1 MPLRPALGPASSS
14 GGRPGCDNER
24 TMSNR
29 LLLADGDPKSLRV
42 LEVSLRHAGFQV
54 STAESGAAA
63 WEAIERESPAVIIAD
78 PDLPELDGL
87 ALCARVRERAT
98 DRSVPFIF
106 IGADKSVD
114 ARVRGLQAGADDYLV
129 KPTYVNEVISRVRAL
144 VQRRERDKLTTSDAP
159 PEAFQGQ
166 LRDITVADLL
176 EVVAANRRSGII
188 HLRGPRAA
196 TGAVYFRQGAVIDAE
211 VGRLSGADAIERL
224 FSWTEGTFEIEWKN
238 IRRPDAI
245 GRPTS
250 DLVLEGMK
258 RLDQKTR
265 ATADDPARDGIYE
278 VNYRVLADRLA
289 EIPDEVNSI
298 LRLFNG
304 SRPLAQVIEDAQVP
318 DAEALTLIARL
329 RDEGIII
336 EVKPK
341 AAAPSREAVPRPI
354 SSDDDSARNG
364 AAGSERPSGR
374 AGVASG
380 PVGQSF
386 ADRMRS
392 GSGAPAAAESSGPR
406 LRVPPPHSEAP
417 PPPPPTTT
425 KTDRGFPQLDVLAPP
440 SIAERSDLPSGAS
453 RGEANL
459 ELLNG
464 GDEVEREVPPERA
477 PDDNVIPFPTE
488 GRSSSP
494 QRAVVESAGT
504 DAASPPSD
512 EMSPEELAAL
522 FGSTSIEA
530 APSTE
535 PASDSGSSSGES
547 AAPKVA
553 ASMLQTQRGFGL
565 PPPPPPPQLGHD
577 GGELES
583 PPSDVAPVRS
593 SRPLEAVAPPAE
605 PGAAETTGE
614 TGPSE
619 APATSPAVRTA
630 TGGVV
635 TLSTVAEATAQ
646 YNDRDLSKKEAL
658 DELGVPGRTRA
669 LRILAAALV
678 LGAAGAVAAYRFR
691 PHGPV
696 EATAIADKPAQAPV
710 RPPQPEEAPRAGQ
723 EPPAGPSAA
732 AVAHESGAAGDHDKV
747 EAKNPGAKS
756 DQEKGA
762 GTVADKTTTRPAG
775 VAAEVPERGAERA
788 AKRVPLEESEKP
800 AKNLEK
806 NTEKIAEKTPREASR
821 SAEVERAS
829 GPDAFRRQLAECRAL
844 FAKNRFREANT
855 VCGAAVQSN
864 PRSADALTM
873 LAHVELNRG
882 HMSRAYDL
890 AQKAISI
897 YPDQPDAYVI
907 IGGVHQDGGRT
918 EQAKAAYQRYLHL
931 APHGRY
937 AVELRSIVGSL

>member
-1 MPLRPALGPASSS
+1 
-14 GGRPGCDNER
+14 
-24 TMSNR
+24 MSNR

-42 LEVSLRHAGFQV
+42 LEVSLRNAGFQV
-54 STAESGAAA
+54 STAESGPAA
-63 WEAIERESPAVIIAD
+63 WDAIQRENPAVIIAD

-87 ALCARVRERAT
+87 ALCARVRERAP

-106 IGADKSVD
+106 IGADRSVE
-114 ARVRGLQAGADDYLV
+114 ARVRGLQAGADDYLL

-144 VQRRERDKLTTSDAP
+144 VQRRERDKLTSSDAP
-159 PEAFQGQ
+159 PDAFQGQ
-166 LRDITVADLL
+166 LRDITVVDLL

-188 HLRGPRAA
+188 HLRGPRGA

-224 FSWTEGTFEIEWKN
+224 FSWTEGSFEIEWKN

-245 GRPTS
+245 ARATS

-258 RLDQKTR
+258 RLDQKAR
-265 ATADDPARDGIYE
+265 AAADNPARDGVYE
-278 VNYRVLADRLA
+278 VNYQVLADRLA

-304 SRPLAQVIEDAQVP
+304 ARPLAQVIEDAQVP
-318 DAEALTLIARL
+318 DADALTLIARL
-329 RDEGIII
+329 RDEGIIV

-341 AAAPSREAVPRPI
+341 APDPTREAVPRPI
-354 SSDDDSARNG
+354 SRDGDSARNG
-364 AAGSERPSGR
+364 AAGAERPAGR
-374 AGVASG
+374 AGAASG

-392 GSGAPAAAESSGPR
+392 GGAGPAAAEPSGPR
-406 LRVPPPHSEAP
+406 LTVAPRHSDTPP

-425 KTDRGFPQLDVLAPP
+425 KTDRGFPQLDVLPSP
-440 SIAERSDLPSGAS
+440 SIAERSDLPVGAS

-464 GDEVEREVPPERA
+464 GDEVEPDVSPGRA
-477 PDDNVIPFPTE
+477 SDDNVIPFPSE
-488 GRSSSP
+488 GRPSS
-494 QRAVVESAGT
+494 QRAVVE
-504 DAASPPSD
+504 AAADEAAPPPSED

-530 APSTE
+530 APSNQ
-535 PASDSGSSSGES
+535 PASESGSSSGES
-547 AAPKVA
+547 AAPKVPV
-553 ASMLQTQRGFGL
+553 SMLQTQRGFGL
-565 PPPPPPPQLGHD
+565 PPPPPPPQSGQSGQSGHD

-583 PPSDVAPVRS
+583 PPTEVAPARS
-593 SRPLEAVAPPAE
+593 SSPLEAVAPPVE
-605 PGAAETTGE
+605 PDATETPADAGR
-614 TGPSE
+614 SA
-619 APATSPAVRTA
+619 APAPPPAVRTI
-630 TGGVV
+630 TGGGGVV
-635 TLSTVAEATAQ
+635 AASTVAEATAQ
-646 YNDRDLSKKEAL
+646 YNDRDLSKNEAL

-669 LRILAAALV
+669 LRILAVALV

-691 PHGPV
+691 PHGSGD
-696 EATAIADKPAQAPV
+696 ATAITDKPTLVAPA
-710 RPPQPEEAPRAGQ
+710 RPPQATESQRTGQ
-723 EPPAGPSAA
+723 EPPPVPAA
-732 AVAHESGAAGDHDKV
+732 THESASAGDRGEL
-747 EAKNPGAKS
+747 EAKNPSAKS
-756 DQEKGA
+756 DGEKGA
-762 GTVADKTTTRPAG
+762 ATVAEKTTTKATG
-775 VAAEVPERGAERA
+775 NASAEVPERAAEKGPKKARLEERA
-788 AKRVPLEESEKP
+788 KP
-800 AKNLEK
+800 AKIAEPNVVEK
-806 NTEKIAEKTPREASR
+806 TAEKTPNEAKR
-821 SAEVERAS
+821 SAEVEKAS
-829 GPDAFRRQLAECRAL
+829 GPDAFRQQLAECRAL
-844 FAKNRFREANT
+844 FAKNRFREAGT